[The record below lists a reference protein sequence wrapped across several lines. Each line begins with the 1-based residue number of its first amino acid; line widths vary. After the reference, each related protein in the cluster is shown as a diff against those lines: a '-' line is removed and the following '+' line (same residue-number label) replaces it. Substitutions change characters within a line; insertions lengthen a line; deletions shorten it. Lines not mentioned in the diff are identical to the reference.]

1 MDTSSRA
8 KARSVNKA
16 IIADECRDYLR
27 QIYASHEEILQL
39 LFPVLQHCP
48 RDTDFPM
55 DIFFMDVIP
64 VPPPVVRP
72 ANKFKNEIREHPQ
85 TTILKSIIDSNLVLK
100 AIVKQMNGTENET
113 MANDTQV
120 CMEVGFEK
128 NIFKMQIYLC
138 L

>member
-1 MDTSSRA
+1 
-8 KARSVNKA
+8 
-16 IIADECRDYLR
+16 
-27 QIYASHEEILQL
+27 
-39 LFPVLQHCP
+39 
-48 RDTDFPM
+48 M

-128 NIFKMQIYLC
+128 NIFKMEICLC